1 MLYLFCFPQNWLN
14 SVHLQELQDDY
25 RRFMD
30 YTDGMFHSDYL
41 MQLRHLGQKL
51 ADKKIT
57 AVTYD
62 DIEQEFGDQVD
73 NKYGGED
80 DDMNRIAPYF

>member
-1 MLYLFCFPQNWLN
+1 
-14 SVHLQELQDDY
+14 LQDDY

-51 ADKKIT
+51 AEKQIKP
-57 AVTYD
+57 VTYD
-62 DIEQEFGDQVD
+62 DIE
-73 NKYGGED
+73 KGGKDMYD
-80 DDMNRIAPYF
+80 DDDDPGF

>member
-1 MLYLFCFPQNWLN
+1 
-14 SVHLQELQDDY
+14 LQDDY

-51 ADKKIT
+51 AEKQIKP
-57 AVTYD
+57 VTYD
-62 DIEQEFGDQVD
+62 DIEKGDKD
-73 NKYGGED
+73 MYD
-80 DDMNRIAPYF
+80 DDDDPGF